1 MKKKTGNPDFNFE
14 ISCDQ
19 LCGASHYAMRG
30 VIIVETMEEY
40 KKWLS
45 EQKSEYFTLF
55 PDKAPKDN
63 SSDSIGKQIT
73 QLLPVKNN

>member
-1 MKKKTGNPDFNFE
+1 MRKKTGNPEFNFE

-40 KKWLS
+40 KKWLA
-45 EQKSEYFTLF
+45 EQKSEYSALF
-55 PDKAPKDN
+55 PVNPSPVETKA
-63 SSDSIGKQIT
+63 DSTKIISQVLTEK
-73 QLLPVKNN
+73 K